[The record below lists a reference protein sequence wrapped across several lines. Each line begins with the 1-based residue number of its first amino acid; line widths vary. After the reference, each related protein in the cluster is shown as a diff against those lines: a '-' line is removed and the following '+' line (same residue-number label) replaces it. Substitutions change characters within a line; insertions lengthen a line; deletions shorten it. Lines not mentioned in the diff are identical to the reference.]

1 MAITTPRPWFIAK
14 LQMAASVTAITAI
27 VSAAYS
33 TLLGAGTGAWTA
45 WTGTAARGTVATYT
59 AADISASPTE
69 AEVQAIADAT
79 QANSRAIKAL
89 IDDLKTR
96 GILGA

>member
-1 MAITTPRPWFIAK
+1 MAHVINSSRPWFLAK
-14 LQMAASVTAITAI
+14 LTKYTTDLASLV
-27 VSAAYS
+27 
-33 TLLGAGTGAWTA
+33 TGAIQTGSWTA

-69 AEVQAIADAT
+69 AEVQAIANAA

-89 IDDLKTR
+89 IDDLKAA
-96 GILGA
+96 GILG